1 MCDYED
7 DKLAQEFYS
16 HQPNISVTR
25 TCVLALDLDQGMTL
39 IHPDPEHG
47 HDSKQS
53 INIRKHTIF

>member
-1 MCDYED
+1 MCDYGGG
-7 DKLAQEFYS
+7 KLAPECYS
-16 HQPNISVTR
+16 HPPTISVTR